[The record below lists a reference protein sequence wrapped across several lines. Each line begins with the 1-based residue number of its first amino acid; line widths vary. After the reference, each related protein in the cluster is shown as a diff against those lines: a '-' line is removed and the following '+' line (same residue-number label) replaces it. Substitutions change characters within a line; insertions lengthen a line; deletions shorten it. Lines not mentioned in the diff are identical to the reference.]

1 MEITRHH
8 LYLGLLISNFL
19 RPVQSIFLVQKFSA
33 EKMETE
39 RDRVTMCKGHT
50 ASRGGVDHTPTLTPP
65 LASDI
70 SLMPGGGSGG
80 GGREGSETRKG
91 SLIWA
96 FSNKIE
102 RTHKDHEHSAYQKTI
117 GYGI

>member
-80 GGREGSETRKG
+80 GGGKG
-91 SLIWA
+91 LKPGKA
-96 FSNKIE
+96 
-102 RTHKDHEHSAYQKTI
+102 A
-117 GYGI
+117 